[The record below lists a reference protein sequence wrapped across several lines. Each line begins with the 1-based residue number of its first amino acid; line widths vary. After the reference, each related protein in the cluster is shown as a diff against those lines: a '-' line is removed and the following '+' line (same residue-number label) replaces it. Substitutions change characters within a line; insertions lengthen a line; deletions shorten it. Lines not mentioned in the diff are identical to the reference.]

1 MDKLDLMFEVV
12 SKLDSKIDK
21 LDDRLDKVDLT
32 LVRNT
37 DDLETHMRRTDA
49 NEARLE
55 HIENKLTITY
65 LLKVVSSA
73 VITSGAIA
81 GAIYKIMEVVGK

>member
-1 MDKLDLMFEVV
+1 MDKSDLIFKVV
-12 SKLDSKIDK
+12 NKLDSKIDR
-21 LDDRLDKVDLT
+21 LDDRMDEVNIT

-37 DDLETHMRRTDA
+37 DDLENHMARTAA
-49 NEARLE
+49 NESRLE

-81 GAIYKIMEVVGK
+81 GAIYKLIQVTSN